1 MNPSTRSHTWCPLV
15 ARHSA
20 ARLCHPAAASHLV
33 FCLHP
38 PKSQRAKHVP
48 NTPKHANSLTL
59 SFFFSGKTIFST
71 THAHPHTKNRPGRS
85 KQGSLVPR
93 SKATSYPVRAG
104 LSRPRRRERP
114 VRGTAGAGRAK
125 ARELR
130 CSRSSGTEHVL
141 RMPSR
146 VKWVTP
152 FSGHTTHLR
161 NQTPETP
168 LTQLHRVAA
177 CWRPPSRGCPPHAS
191 RRSCTAILSM
201 CCTCPAV

>member
-1 MNPSTRSHTWCPLV
+1 MRGGPGDGTCW
-15 ARHSA
+15 
-20 ARLCHPAAASHLV
+20 RLSG
-33 FCLHP
+33 FC
-38 PKSQRAKHVP
+38 
-48 NTPKHANSLTL
+48 
-59 SFFFSGKTIFST
+59 FFFRQNNLLN
-71 THAHPHTKNRPGRS
+71 HPRTPTQKNRPGRS

-146 VKWVTP
+146 VKWVIP

-168 LTQLHRVAA
+168 SHSSTEWL
-177 CWRPPSRGCPPHAS
+177 CSSRGCPPPAGGHA
-191 RRSCTAILSM
+191 RLRDRH
-201 CCTCPAV
+201 